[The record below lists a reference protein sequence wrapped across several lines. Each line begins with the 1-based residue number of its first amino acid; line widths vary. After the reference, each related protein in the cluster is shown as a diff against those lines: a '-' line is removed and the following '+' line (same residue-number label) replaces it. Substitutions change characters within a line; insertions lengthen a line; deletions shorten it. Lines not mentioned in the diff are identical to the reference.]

1 MTKHSGLLVLI
12 SALAWPGI
20 AFASPNTTQPIDN
33 TWKTCTAAV
42 TQAERTNGIPKHL
55 LNAISMA
62 ESGRWHPEKR
72 ANIAWPWTVTAN
84 GKGRFYDSK
93 AEAVAEAEILM
104 TQGLRNIDVGC
115 MQINLGY
122 HADAFETL
130 SRAFDPAANAAYGA
144 KYLRKMHD
152 RTKDWRKA
160 TAFYHSTTPAQAARY
175 RAKVMRLWDQARGVR
190 PAPKAVAKAQT
201 PAEEPIFAA
210 RARPANIDYAL
221 GDRLNAAFRKRRERS
236 AGEELADRAA
246 NRAHQRRQQ
255 LDSWRRQQAQGVS
268 LAHLAN
274 MRRAELAQR
283 RNKKINQVSSTNRAA
298 AFADRRRKDLAAW
311 RAKRTDP
318 HFVAYSN

>member
-1 MTKHSGLLVLI
+1 MIGM
-12 SALAWPGI
+12 LAWSGNT
-20 AFASPNTTQPIDN
+20 FASPNTTQPIDN
-33 TWKTCTAAV
+33 TWKTCAAAV
-42 TQAERTNGIPKHL
+42 TAAEQNNSIPKHL

-62 ESGRWHPEKR
+62 ESGRWHKNKQ

-84 GKGRFYDSK
+84 GKGRFFDSK
-93 AEAVAEAEILM
+93 AEAVAETEILM

-144 KYLRKMHD
+144 KYLRKMHNK
-152 RTKDWRKA
+152 TKDWRKA
-160 TAFYHSTTPAQAARY
+160 TAFYHSTTPAHAARY
-175 RAKVMRLWDQARGVR
+175 RAKVMRLWDQVRGVK
-190 PAPKAVAKAQT
+190 PAPKTVAKAKNPT
-201 PAEEPIFAA
+201 EEPIVTA

-221 GDRLNAAFRKRRERS
+221 GDRLNTAFRKRRERS
-236 AGEELADRAA
+236 SGEELADRAA
-246 NRAHQRRQQ
+246 NRAHQRREQ

-283 RNKKINQVSSTNRAA
+283 RQKKLDQISTTDRAN
-298 AFADRRRKDLAAW
+298 AFADRRRQDLAAW
-311 RAKRTDP
+311 RARRTDP
-318 HFVAYSN
+318 HFLAYSN